1 MVPHNKPTL
10 GYREISAVKRV
21 INSGWVAQG
30 IEVNSLEDEIAA
42 FLGLESSSNVVV
54 VSSGTAALFLALWAL
69 ESKGRRVGVP
79 VYSCSALKNA
89 IEMSGAVPV
98 YLDCAKRSPNI
109 DLNAIQSSNIDIL
122 IAPSMFG
129 IPIDIKSNSQYK
141 VIEDLAQAFGAEKN
155 GRPIG
160 SRGELGITSFYAT
173 KLLTTGGQ
181 GGAIFSHNKNLI
193 DKIRDYREFDN
204 RRDKK
209 NRFNFQM
216 TDIQASIGREQLK
229 QFNIFRERRESIF
242 MNYKAAGLDL
252 LESKNISHSIVRY
265 RAVINTKQ
273 PDRIINQLEMN
284 GIRAIVPIEKDEL
297 LDNPNNYINAKQLSE
312 QTVSLPIY
320 PNLEQSVVNKICRI
334 VSKIESI

>member
-109 DLNAIQSSNIDIL
+109 DAPQLPTFRLTRSCRKIL
-122 IAPSMFG
+122 SFG
-129 IPIDIKSNSQYK
+129 DNH
-141 VIEDLAQAFGAEKN
+141 
-155 GRPIG
+155 
-160 SRGELGITSFYAT
+160 RGEH
-173 KLLTTGGQ
+173 Q
-181 GGAIFSHNKNLI
+181 P
-193 DKIRDYREFDN
+193 
-204 RRDKK
+204 
-209 NRFNFQM
+209 
-216 TDIQASIGREQLK
+216 GRT
-229 QFNIFRERRESIF
+229 
-242 MNYKAAGLDL
+242 DL
-252 LESKNISHSIVRY
+252 L
-265 RAVINTKQ
+265 AA
-273 PDRIINQLEMN
+273 L
-284 GIRAIVPIEKDEL
+284 VP
-297 LDNPNNYINAKQLSE
+297 E
-312 QTVSLPIY
+312 QTSTVLQI
-320 PNLEQSVVNKICRI
+320 L
-334 VSKIESI
+334 